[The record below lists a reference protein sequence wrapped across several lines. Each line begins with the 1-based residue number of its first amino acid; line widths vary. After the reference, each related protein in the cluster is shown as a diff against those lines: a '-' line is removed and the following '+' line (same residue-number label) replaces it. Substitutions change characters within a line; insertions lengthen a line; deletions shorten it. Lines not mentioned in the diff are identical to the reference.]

1 MNITI
6 ITPVFPY
13 PLNSGGAQAQYN
25 MIDMLRKKHNIT
37 LIYIQKSN
45 NDNANEIKLKE
56 IWPDVNIVSYKFS
69 KQLLSPTFLYNKA
82 KRAFDLIFRKNNKHF
97 FVERALKPYGVFYTK
112 SLIKFINDNIRKYN
126 TDIIQV
132 EFYPCL
138 GLINYLPK
146 NIKRVF
152 IHHEIRFIRNERLL
166 ADITLN
172 NTEKEYFQE
181 IKEQEI
187 KDLNGYDK
195 IVTLTQ
201 VDCNIL
207 KANGISQEIVCS
219 PAAINTKTHPYSP
232 FCNKLLFL
240 GGYSHKPNVE
250 GLEWFIKNVASKLDI
265 TSELH
270 IVGSSW
276 PLALIEQ
283 FQSYTKC
290 KIVYHGFVEDLY
302 EVAKGSIMIIPILT
316 GSGMRMKILEAS
328 AMALPFITTTVGV
341 EGLDFNNKE
350 SCFIADDPN
359 DWICYIRN
367 LVNNENLCHTLAI
380 KAQEIYNK
388 NYSKS
393 AAVAKRE
400 AIYNI

>member
-37 LIYIQKSN
+37 LIYIQKN
-45 NDNANEIKLKE
+45 YKDNANEIKLKA

-69 KQLLSPTFLYNKA
+69 RQLLSPTFLYNKG
-82 KRAFDLIFRKNNKHF
+82 KRAFDLLFRKNNRHF
-97 FVERALKPYGVFYTK
+97 FVERALKPYGVFFTK
-112 SLIKFINDNIRKYN
+112 SLINFINDNIQRN
-126 TDIIQV
+126 DTDIVQV

-138 GLINYLPK
+138 GLIDYLQK

-166 ADITLN
+166 ADISLDER
-172 NTEKEYFQE
+172 EKEYFKQITAQE
-181 IKEQEI
+181 IS
-187 KDLNGYDK
+187 DLNKYDQ
-195 IVTLTQ
+195 IVTLTG
-201 VDCNIL
+201 VDSNIL
-207 KANGISQEIVCS
+207 KANGVRKDIVCS
-219 PAAINTKTHPYSP
+219 PAAINTQTHPYTP
-232 FCNKLLFL
+232 FDNKLLFL

-250 GLEWFIKNVASKLDI
+250 GMEWFVKNVASRLNVN
-265 TSELH
+265 SELH

-276 PLALIEQ
+276 PATIIEQ
-283 FQSYTKC
+283 LQALTKC
-290 KIVYHGFVEDLY
+290 KIIYHGFVEDLY
-302 EVAKGSIMIIPILT
+302 EVAKGSIMVIPILT

-341 EGLDFNNKE
+341 EGLDYKHME
-350 SCFIADDPN
+350 ACIIADKPEE
-359 DWICYIRN
+359 WISYIERMV
-367 LVNNENLCHTLAI
+367 LNEDLRHSLATN
-380 KAQEIYNK
+380 AQMVYNK
-388 NYSKS
+388 NYSIS

-400 AIYNI
+400 AIYSI